1 MQPHARSPAPLTSPA
16 APHLHASCSVRLTLC
31 AHPLLLSIPTHHL
44 QLIVKGLVDDQ
55 LESSRLSQIIFL
67 AVGGFFTFIFL
78 ALALP

>member
-1 MQPHARSPAPLTSPA
+1 MQPHARVPAPLTSPA
-16 APHLHASCSVRLTLC
+16 ARLPVGILSRTPSRLRLHLTYHPTYHA
-31 AHPLLLSIPTHHL
+31 

-55 LESSRLSQIIFL
+55 LKSSRLSQLIFL

>member
-1 MQPHARSPAPLTSPA
+1 MQPHARGPALNLSRRTPPTRILFSTPHPLRSPAPTY
-16 APHLHASCSVRLTLC
+16 H
-31 AHPLLLSIPTHHL
+31 PTHHL